1 MFTLR
6 THTQKKPI
14 AIPFTLVSATHFNH
28 MSVSAA
34 EDPAGG
40 VHRGNAAEKLP
51 HEEKSLLNLSSL
63 PRTSYFK
70 ILPDITSYLTAQS
83 NVVLISY
90 GEKKD
95 ILG

>member
-1 MFTLR
+1 MS
-6 THTQKKPI
+6 
-14 AIPFTLVSATHFNH
+14 VTHFNH

-34 EDPAGG
+34 EDPAGD
-40 VHRGNAAEKLP
+40 VHKGNAAKKFP

-63 PRTSYFK
+63 PQTSYFK

-83 NVVLISY
+83 HVVLIPY

-95 ILG
+95 ISG